1 MFLTRVCRISYSRE
15 KHNDCV
21 FWSKAA
27 NKSSGQNIFSIDLPS
42 CWIYRY
48 GEQSVFRRTKQNW
61 SQIIPRVSF
70 TVHFEFSTQH
80 TVWMQCEI
88 RTVQWQSEF
97 SRPSEKHAC
106 STILKCV
113 VARVY
118 YFMLETLT
126 CTLLPDHR
134 YWQVTHVG
142 WKTIQKALNIWREIE
157 NVSLISPLTA
167 MLTVNGH
174 YRERSR
180 NEQFLDFTEAL

>member
-1 MFLTRVCRISYSRE
+1 MFLTRVCRITYSQE

-27 NKSSGQNIFSIDLPS
+27 NKSSGKKYFLNWPS
-42 CWIYRY
+42 LVLNL
-48 GEQSVFRRTKQNW
+48 QVRRTECIFQNW
-61 SQIIPRVSF
+61 SQMIPRLSF
-70 TVHFEFSTQH
+70 TVYFEFSAQH

-88 RTVQWQSEF
+88 RTVGTVAIRVFTSKWNSM
-97 SRPSEKHAC
+97 HG

-113 VARVY
+113 VARVH

-126 CTLLPDHR
+126 CTLLPDHQ

-142 WKTIQKALNIWREIE
+142 WEAIQKALNILRETE

-167 MLTVNGH
+167 MLKWTSSGTLAQSAVPRLH
-174 YRERSR
+174 
-180 NEQFLDFTEAL
+180 

>member
-1 MFLTRVCRISYSRE
+1 MCLHFVQAELVFLTRVCRISHSQE

-27 NKSSGQNIFSIDLPS
+27 NKSSGKNIFSIALPS

-48 GEQSVFRRTKQNW
+48 GEHAECIFQNW

-70 TVHFEFSTQH
+70 TVHFEFSVQH

-97 SRPSEKHAC
+97 SRRSEKHAC
-106 STILKCV
+106 STVLKCV

-126 CTLLPDHR
+126 CTLLPDHQ

-142 WKTIQKALNIWREIE
+142 WEAIQKALNILRPIE
-157 NVSLISPLTA
+157 NVSLISPWPPCL
-167 MLTVNGH
+167 
-174 YRERSR
+174 R
-180 NEQFLDFTEAL
+180 